1 MFKKYSVL
9 LFIILFTACS
19 SKLPNTWHD
28 RVEKRPVSPIKLHI
42 DEKGSGKPMILL
54 HGFGTN
60 SYSFHSIIEP
70 LSKRYR
76 VYNIDLKGFG
86 SSPKPD
92 DGRYSVYDQATLVL
106 NFIKEHNLK
115 DITLIGHSYGGG
127 VALTLSLMDEK
138 NIDKMVL
145 IDAAAYKQYIPTLMN
160 KLKFPLFGPLAFY
173 FLPSSYEIEE
183 GYKYTFYDK
192 KKIKETMIKKLSRS
206 LDKNKAKSAYLSA
219 LDDLIP
225 DDIDEISKRYKTIK
239 IPTLIIW
246 GEDDISIDVYNAYR
260 LNHIF
265 PNSKLKVFP
274 HVGHIPHE
282 ESPQKVIKEIRKF
295 MIEVK

>member
-19 SKLPNTWHD
+19 SKLPNTWND

-70 LSKRYR
+70 LSKKYR

-225 DDIDEISKRYKTIK
+225 DDIDETSKRYKTIK

-246 GEDDISIDVYNAYR
+246 GDKDIVIRKSKGYR
-260 LNHIF
+260 LKRDLK
-265 PNSKLKVFP
+265 NSKLKIIKNC
-274 HVGHIPHE
+274 GHIPHE
-282 ESPQKVIKEIRKF
+282 EKPE
-295 MIEVK
+295 EVLDYILNFL